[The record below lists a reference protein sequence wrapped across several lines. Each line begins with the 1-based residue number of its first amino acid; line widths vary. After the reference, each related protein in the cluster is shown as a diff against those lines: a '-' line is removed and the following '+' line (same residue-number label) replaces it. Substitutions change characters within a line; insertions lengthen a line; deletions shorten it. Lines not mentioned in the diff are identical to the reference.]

1 MKIALDPG
9 HGGIYTGA
17 IGNVPFELQEKDV
30 TLSLCIKIKDLLK
43 AAGHKVILTRTRDVH
58 LATNI
63 RDDIHRRAAL
73 ANEANAEVLISIHC
87 NAFSDPNPEGIESW
101 YKPHSAAAEKFA
113 RAIQNALVAKFSNHL
128 NRGVKPKDL
137 LLFRYAQMPAC
148 HIETEFLTNPAQ
160 LEFLASDF
168 NQDAIADA
176 IVRGL
181 LHLSSSPRR
190 RS

>member
-17 IGNVPFELQEKDV
+17 IGTVPFELQEKDV
-30 TLSLCIKIKDLLK
+30 TLSICMKVRDLLRS
-43 AAGHKVILTRTRDVH
+43 AGHKVILTRTGDAQ
-58 LATNI
+58 LALNM
-63 RDDIHRRAAL
+63 RDDIHKRAAI
-73 ANEANAEVLISIHC
+73 ANNAKADVLVSIHC

-101 YKPHSAAAEKFA
+101 YKPNSAAAEKLA
-113 RAIQNALVAKFSNHL
+113 RAIQTALVSRFSNHL

-137 LLFRYAQMPAC
+137 LLFRYTQMPAC

-176 IVRGL
+176 ITHGL
-181 LHLSSSPRR
+181 LHLTKSSRR
-190 RS
+190 HS